1 MAKIAL
7 VKTWVRR
14 TETLVIKKCLW
25 AIRNQTREEKF
36 SIPSYRVGWFW
47 DFRKRSKLNIEQR
60 KRKNDDITFF
70 QIKVFFEGPKVL
82 KLLCKRDYVIQS
94 FTLIFGS

>member
-14 TETLVIKKCLW
+14 TET
-25 AIRNQTREEKF
+25 
-36 SIPSYRVGWFW
+36 
-47 DFRKRSKLNIEQR
+47 IEQR

-82 KLLCKRDYVIQS
+82 KLLCKKDYVIQS